1 MEAIVKENEKRL
13 RVHEA
18 RLVKSIDNISANIAN
33 KLGFNYVPWFTLTKV
48 VLGIYSALTCF
59 VLFFRTDFI
68 NLTIC
73 TTAIYMI
80 LNTDKI

>member
-1 MEAIVKENEKRL
+1 MVQN
-13 RVHEA
+13 
-18 RLVKSIDNISANIAN
+18 IDNISTNLAN
-33 KLGFNYVPWFTLTKV
+33 KLGMSHVPWFTVTQV
-48 VLGIYSALTCF
+48 VLAIYTTLTCF

-73 TTAIYMI
+73 TTATYMI

>member
-1 MEAIVKENEKRL
+1 MEAIIKENEKKI

-18 RLVKSIDNISANIAN
+18 KIVQNIDNISYNIAN
-33 KLGFNYVPWFTLTKV
+33 KLGFTHVPWFTLTQI
-48 VLGIYSALTCF
+48 VLGIYSVLTCF

-80 LNTDKI
+80 CNTDKI